1 MRTAR
6 RSAAVLTISA
16 AFGVPWITAG
26 GAAAATSIQASGTIT
41 VVDNVADTVAQ
52 AGQNVKAH
60 ATAHVAFD
68 GTLAGPATEI
78 YSALTHADGSVILH
92 GKGSFTGTV
101 EGHSGTLTYVFRGVA
116 DSGRIV
122 ITGGSGGLE
131 GIHGQLPY
139 ELNTTTGV
147 YTYSGTV
154 RLT

>member
-16 AFGVPWITAG
+16 AFLGVPSVTA
-26 GAAAATSIQASGTIT
+26 ASTQASGTIA

-52 AGQNVKAH
+52 AGPNVKAD
-60 ATAHVAFD
+60 ATAHVAFA

-78 YSALTHADGSVILH
+78 YSALTHADQSVVLH
-92 GKGSFTGTV
+92 GEGSFTGTV
-101 EGHSGTLTYVFRGVA
+101 EGRTGTLTYVFRGVA
-116 DSGRIV
+116 ASGLIV

-139 ELNTTTGV
+139 ELDATTGV
-147 YTYSGTV
+147 YNYSGTV
-154 RLT
+154 RFT